1 MAGARDAFARDPSA
15 AAIVGDGFAQSWAA
29 FEAEIDRIAGALR
42 EEGPGPVGILL
53 PSGVR
58 FLAAFFA
65 SSAAGRPACTLHPD
79 WAEPELRAAIVDAGV
94 TRLIT
99 DRPGLEPSCL
109 GLGQTGAREPDGDG
123 DPLFYI
129 GFTSGTSGRPKPFA
143 RRARSWTS
151 SFAPAAEMFV
161 VRAGDRVFLPGALHN
176 SHFLFGAVFA
186 LNRGAGVRLYEG
198 YDARA
203 LAADLDAAGPESPAG
218 AVVYLVT
225 TMIHDLSKT
234 GAGPFGSVH
243 SVVVSGA
250 KMEPRHWQAARD
262 LFPRARINEIYGASE
277 LSFVTVGTGE
287 RHGDP
292 GYVGLPFPGVE
303 IEIRPPGPEAARE
316 ADDGSGLVFVRSPY
330 LFEGYL
336 EGSEVVSPVG
346 GDGFMTVGDVGRL
359 GPDGLSLSGRAS
371 NMLITG
377 GKNVHPEEVEALLS
391 RLPSVTESV
400 VIGVPH
406 ERWGEELVAFVEF
419 DGNRIRPDAEEL
431 RDALR
436 GKVAN
441 YKIPKRWFEV
451 DGFPRTAAGKVDRTA
466 ERLFAG
472 ARGL

>member
-1 MAGARDAFARDPSA
+1 
-15 AAIVGDGFAQSWAA
+15 
-29 FEAEIDRIAGALR
+29 
-42 EEGPGPVGILL
+42 
-53 PSGVR
+53 
-58 FLAAFFA
+58 
-65 SSAAGRPACTLHPD
+65 
-79 WAEPELRAAIVDAGV
+79 
-94 TRLIT
+94 
-99 DRPGLEPSCL
+99 
-109 GLGQTGAREPDGDG
+109 
-123 DPLFYI
+123 
-129 GFTSGTSGRPKPFA
+129 
-143 RRARSWTS
+143 
-151 SFAPAAEMFV
+151 MFV

-234 GAGPFGSVH
+234 GAVPFGSVH

-406 ERWGEELVAFVEF
+406 ERWGEELVAFVGF